1 MATGKRK
8 TVGVKLTLRAIKK
21 LSNAKTNLRA
31 REIDATLES
40 IIEHLVLSLDEDEL
54 AEHLRDRKSL
64 PRGRGAKPLRKG
76 PTR

>member
-1 MATGKRK
+1 MSTSKRK

-40 IIEHLVLSLDEDEL
+40 IIEHLVMSLDEDEL
-54 AEHLRDRKSL
+54 AKHLRERKPL
-64 PRGRGAKPLRKG
+64 PRGRAARRG
-76 PTR
+76 

>member
-1 MATGKRK
+1 MLIGKKK

-40 IIEHLVLSLDEDEL
+40 IVEHLVMSLDEDEL
-54 AEHLRDRKSL
+54 AKHLRDRKSL
-64 PRGRGAKPLRKG
+64 PRGRAVKLAKKSPAR
-76 PTR
+76 